1 MSGGL
6 GEGVGRLSIASR
18 PPHRLVAEHELIT
31 AGVGSVSSLPVDDGV
46 PRSRMARHAPIH
58 KDAATRSSAL
68 KLANP
73 SFKVKLD
80 GPIFVSDRK
89 LARPNRK
96 PNSPDVKLMEGSQTR
111 S

>member
-1 MSGGL
+1 MMSGGL

-73 SFKVKLD
+73 SFMVKLD

-89 LARPNRK
+89 LARPN
-96 PNSPDVKLMEGSQTR
+96 
-111 S
+111 

>member
-1 MSGGL
+1 MMSGGL

-68 KLANP
+68 KL
-73 SFKVKLD
+73 
-80 GPIFVSDRK
+80 
-89 LARPNRK
+89 
-96 PNSPDVKLMEGSQTR
+96 TR
-111 S
+111 